1 MTHISEPLKWT
12 DGVFSG
18 FCDKKSELIL
28 FLSDGTKR
36 VMNFKN
42 WENSYPQTLENLKIL
57 KSGDLIKYATWNGY
71 DEKQWFCDVKLR

>member
-1 MTHISEPLKWT
+1 MTHISEPLKWS

-18 FCDKKSELIL
+18 FCDKKSKLIL

-42 WENSYPQTLENLKIL
+42 CENY
-57 KSGDLIKYATWNGY
+57 
-71 DEKQWFCDVKLR
+71 